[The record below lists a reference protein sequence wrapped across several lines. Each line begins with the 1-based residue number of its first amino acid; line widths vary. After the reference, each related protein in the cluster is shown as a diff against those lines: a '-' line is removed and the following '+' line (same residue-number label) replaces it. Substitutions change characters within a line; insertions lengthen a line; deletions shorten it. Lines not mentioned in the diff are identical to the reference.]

1 MHWLQGTPSGE
12 AFIQMDS
19 ELAAETASL
28 LKHKKFMFIG
38 NKKRYIEV
46 LQCSGEDMNLI
57 LTNGATAPV
66 MTNMMPQIVAAPTQL
81 AAPMMQR
88 QILSP
93 GSYFTHSISQ
103 NVFQILI

>member
-1 MHWLQGTPSGE
+1 
-12 AFIQMDS
+12 MDS

-57 LTNGATAPV
+57 LTNGATAPI
-66 MTNMMPQIVAAPTQL
+66 MTTNMLQQVVAAPTQL

-93 GSYFTHSISQ
+93 GSFFTHSIPQRYSKS
-103 NVFQILI
+103 